1 MALRQGG
8 RVRADETLH
17 AGAEPHTV
25 YGTMKQLSKVVWFE
39 GMYLGPHHFQV
50 QSQSFEDLVN
60 FSTASLW
67 FAPYGVVSC
76 KLDPDSLKN
85 GIVSLIHA
93 RGLFPDGLA
102 FQMPD
107 ADPVPAPLDISQL
120 FSPTRESLLVLLAVP
135 ERRPGGPNCALDSEP
150 AQSEVRYKA
159 ETRKL
164 PDENTGRDEKE
175 IQLGRKNIRFAV
187 ETQDASGLVTL
198 PVGRI
203 LRDGAGRFIYDP
215 SYIPPC
221 LQISASERLLVIART
236 LVDILD
242 EKSASLSRARRAT
255 AQGRAGYSS
264 EETASFWFVH
274 TVNES
279 LSVLRHLT
287 VSERGHPEQ
296 LYLEMSRLAGALCTF
311 GLSSHPETLPAYDH
325 NNLEACFGP
334 LNSHIRAHLELVVP
348 SNCVQIALVMA
359 GKNFRNGD
367 IVDQRCLDR
376 ARWVLAVR
384 AAAGEA
390 EIISR
395 TPRLVKICSKDLLP
409 ELVKTALPGL
419 GLVHLPIPPSAI
431 APKVEF
437 QYFGISRNGA
447 CWDHIVQTRKVG
459 IYLPDD
465 IPGAEVELLVVLE
478 T

>member
-1 MALRQGG
+1 
-8 RVRADETLH
+8 
-17 AGAEPHTV
+17 
-25 YGTMKQLSKVVWFE
+25 MKHLSKVVWHE

-50 QSQSFEDLVN
+50 QSQSFEDLVH
-60 FSTASLW
+60 FSTSSLW
-67 FAPYGVVSC
+67 FAPYGVIGC
-76 KLDPDSLKN
+76 KLDADALQNGMLSL
-85 GIVSLIHA
+85 VHA

-107 ADPVPAPLDISQL
+107 ADALPPVLDITEL

-135 ERRPGGPNCALDSEP
+135 ERRPEGPNCALDSEP
-150 AQSEVRYKA
+150 STLEVRYRA
-159 ETRKL
+159 EMRAL

-175 IQLGRKNIRFAV
+175 IQLGRKNIRFAL
-187 ETQDASGLVTL
+187 ETQDNQGLVTL
-198 PVGRI
+198 PVARV
-203 LRDGAGRFIYDP
+203 LRDGSGRFIFDP
-215 SYIPPC
+215 GFIPPC
-221 LQISASERLLVIART
+221 LQISASDRLLVTAKT

-264 EETASFWFVH
+264 EEIASFWFVH

-279 LSVLRHLT
+279 LSVLRHLS

-311 GLSSHPETLPAYDH
+311 GLDSHPETLPAYNHDD
-325 NNLEACFGP
+325 LEKCFGP
-334 LNSHIRAHLELVVP
+334 LNQHIRAHLELVVP
-348 SNCVQIALVMA
+348 SNCVQIPLVLA
-359 GKNFRNGD
+359 GRNFRAGD
-367 IVDQRCLDR
+367 VLDQRCLDR

-384 AAAGEA
+384 ADTGEA
-390 EIISR
+390 EIIAK
-395 TPRLVKICSKDLLP
+395 TPRLIKISSKDLLP

-437 QYFGISRNGA
+437 QYFGISRTGSS
-447 CWDHIVQTRKVG
+447 WEHIVQTRKVG
-459 IYLPDD
+459 VYVPDD
-465 IPGAEVELLVVLE
+465 IPGAEIELLVVLE
-478 T
+478 S

>member
-1 MALRQGG
+1 
-8 RVRADETLH
+8 
-17 AGAEPHTV
+17 
-25 YGTMKQLSKVVWFE
+25 MKHLSKVVWHE

-50 QSQSFEDLVN
+50 QSQSFEDLVH
-60 FSTASLW
+60 FSTSSLW
-67 FAPYGVVSC
+67 FAPYGVIGC
-76 KLDPDSLKN
+76 KLDADALQNGMLSL
-85 GIVSLIHA
+85 VHA

-107 ADPVPAPLDISQL
+107 ADALPPILDITEL

-135 ERRPGGPNCALDSEP
+135 ERRPEGPNCALDSEP
-150 AQSEVRYKA
+150 SPLEVRYRA
-159 ETRKL
+159 EMRTL

-175 IQLGRKNIRFAV
+175 IQLGRKNIRFAL
-187 ETQDASGLVTL
+187 ETQDNQGLVTL
-198 PVGRI
+198 PVARV
-203 LRDGAGRFIYDP
+203 LRDGSGRFIFDP
-215 SYIPPC
+215 GFIPPC
-221 LQISASERLLVIART
+221 LQISASERLLVTAKT

-264 EETASFWFVH
+264 EEIASFWFVH

-279 LSVLRHLT
+279 LSVLRHLS

-311 GLSSHPETLPAYDH
+311 GLDSHPETLPAYNHDD
-325 NNLEACFGP
+325 LEKCFGP
-334 LNSHIRAHLELVVP
+334 LNQHIRAHLELVVP
-348 SNCVQIALVMA
+348 SNCVQIPLVLT
-359 GKNFRNGD
+359 GRNFRAGD
-367 IVDQRCLDR
+367 VLDQRCLDR

-384 AAAGEA
+384 ADTGEA
-390 EIISR
+390 EIIAK
-395 TPRLVKICSKDLLP
+395 TPRLIKICSKDLLP

-437 QYFGISRNGA
+437 QYFGISRTGSS
-447 CWDHIVQTRKVG
+447 WEHIVQTRKVG
-459 IYLPDD
+459 VYVPDD
-465 IPGAEVELLVVLE
+465 IPGAEIELLVVLE
-478 T
+478 S